1 MDFIDQIKQLAERA
15 AKIKDSIQTEEAT
28 KTSII
33 MPFFQIMG
41 YDVFNPLEFV
51 PEYTADVGTK
61 KGEKVD
67 YAIMNENGDPLILI
81 EAKWCGD
88 NLDKYASQLY
98 RYFSVT
104 TAKFGILTNGLIYRF
119 YTDLDELN
127 KMDEAP
133 FLEVNLL
140 DLKENI
146 VPELKKFTK
155 SAFNIDSI
163 MTTAS
168 QLKYGSL
175 VRRVF
180 EKQLN
185 EPDDEFISFIISSFY
200 EGRKTQNVL
209 DEFRGI
215 VKKSLSQFISD
226 RINDRLKTAL
236 DREAAVQ
243 TPEEPPAENPAPA
256 DLADRIIT
264 TEEEIEGYFIIKTLL
279 HGHLEGH
286 ELTYRDRVNYFAVL
300 LDGKITKWVCR
311 LYLSDRRKKIVFP
324 MGEQSDI
331 QLDSIEDLYN
341 HGEELRAAVALYLHP
356 KAGEQP
362 AQAE

>member
-1 MDFIDQIKQLAERA
+1 MDFIDQIKQLADRA

-67 YAIMNENGDPLILI
+67 YAIMSENGDPLILI
-81 EAKWCGD
+81 EAKWWGD

-168 QLKYGSL
+168 QLKYGTL
-175 VRRVF
+175 IRRVF

-243 TPEEPPAENPAPA
+243 TPEDPPAENPPAP
-256 DLADRIIT
+256 DVADRIIT
-264 TEEEIEGYFIIKTLL
+264 TEEEIESYFIIKTML

-286 ELTYRDRVNYFAVL
+286 DLTYRDRVRYFAIL
-300 LDGKITKWVCR
+300 LDGKITKWICR
-311 LYLSDRRKKIVFP
+311 LYLSDQRKKIEFP
-324 MGEQSDI
+324 MSEQSDI
-331 QLDSIEDLYN
+331 QLDSIEDLYK

-356 KAGEQP
+356 KAGET
-362 AQAE
+362 QAHAE